1 MDEYESDDELGDSY
15 AMRSKQKPGSGRPS
29 GPKSAGYGGG
39 GGGGGKAPTRK
50 GGKEAPTRLEVRD
63 FMDLMDRELAHTA
76 VGQSFTREGDEY
88 EEVRQCS
95 HVLMRMII
103 SLVTIATMPIVF
115 DTFVDKL
122 ITLNTL

>member
-29 GPKSAGYGGG
+29 GPKSAGYGGE

-88 EEVRQCS
+88 EEVSQS
-95 HVLMRMII
+95 MTMTTMISCANEDDYQPCYCCYYACCI
-103 SLVTIATMPIVF
+103 
-115 DTFVDKL
+115 
-122 ITLNTL
+122 

>member
-15 AMRSKQKPGSGRPS
+15 AMRYKQKPGSGRPS
-29 GPKSAGYGGG
+29 GAKSAGY

-88 EEVRQCS
+88 EEVS
-95 HVLMRMII
+95 EMTLLTLSMMTMI
-103 SLVTIATMPIVF
+103 LW
-115 DTFVDKL
+115 
-122 ITLNTL
+122 